1 MNVEKILSRLVR
13 VGVVTAVN
21 NEKYIARVMFK
32 DTKIPS
38 DWMIV
43 LDNRPYIPDYDVL
56 QRTEYQGGGSGYAE
70 FMNHMHPLKI
80 KQWMPKVGQP
90 VLVLYVPVEKGE
102 KMDGYILGGMQ

>member
-21 NEKYIARVMFK
+21 NDKYIARVMFK
-32 DTKIPS
+32 DTKIQS

-43 LDNRPYIPDYDVL
+43 LDNRPFIPDYDVP
-56 QRTEYQGGGSGYAE
+56 QRTEFEAGGAGDAAFAS
-70 FMNHMHPLKI
+70 HKHPLKI

-90 VLVLYVPVEKGE
+90 VLVLYVPVEKAE